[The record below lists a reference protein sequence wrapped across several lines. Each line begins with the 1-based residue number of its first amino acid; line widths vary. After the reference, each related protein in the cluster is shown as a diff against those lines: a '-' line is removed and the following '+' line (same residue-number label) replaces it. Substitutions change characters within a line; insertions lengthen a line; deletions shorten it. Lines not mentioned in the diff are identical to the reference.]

1 MSRLSLAPLA
11 LLGAAGLILSG
22 CGGGGGG
29 GSTPNPAV
37 TQRVTGFITDADT
50 AAPVVGAVVKVKG
63 TSISVSTLADGS
75 YTVGP
80 LNPTRAYDMLI
91 TLPGYID
98 SAVKILST
106 NSTLQAPAVIL
117 TKSATPV
124 TITGATGGTVPSN
137 ASIGGSTAK
146 VDVPANALPGGAA
159 TASIAATLITG
170 SAVPGSSTDNTK
182 VVYPAVNIGISGA
195 AGDFTV
201 PVKLTFPLPFSMTV
215 GVTLPVVRLGSDGT
229 WAPVV
234 AVQANALAT
243 VEADGISASFL
254 TTKVG
259 TYGLALPLHASA
271 QITDTTTTEL
281 QGPYQDPVVY
291 DLTGTTINWSVQ
303 GADGRDALDS
313 SFVQGQ
319 RQGTVSITGDPDATQ
334 LVIHPRGTA
343 LIQVVKNKADVTVSG
358 SGVTIQ
364 QTGSSTATGH
374 VDNLAHTEIVPHQ
387 QGSGSGN

>member
-11 LLGAAGLILSG
+11 LLGAAAGLILAG
-22 CGGGGGG
+22 CGGGGG
-29 GSTPNPAV
+29 SSSSPAV
-37 TQRVTGFITDADT
+37 TQKVTGFITDADT

-91 TLPGYID
+91 SLPGYID

-117 TKSATPV
+117 TKGAPPV
-124 TITGATGGTVPSN
+124 TITGTTGGTAPSN

-159 TASIAATLITG
+159 TASVATTLITG
-170 SAVPGSSTDNTK
+170 SAVPGAATDNTQ
-182 VVYPAVNIGISGA
+182 VVYPAVNLGVSGA
-195 AGDFTV
+195 TGDFTV
-201 PVKLTFPLPFSMTV
+201 PVTMTFPLPFAMTV
-215 GVTLPVVRLGSDGT
+215 GATIPVVKLGTDGT

-243 VEADGISASFL
+243 VNADGISASFL
-254 TTKVG
+254 TVKPG
-259 TYGLALPLHASA
+259 TYGLSLPLHASA
-271 QITDTTTTEL
+271 QITDTTTTQI
-281 QGPYQDPVVY
+281 QGPYTDPVVY

-303 GADGRDALDS
+303 GADARDALDS

-343 LIQVVKNKADVTVSG
+343 LIEVVKDKVDVTVTG

-364 QTGSSTATGH
+364 QSGSSATGS
-374 VDNLAHTEIVPHQ
+374 VDNLAHAEIIPHQ
-387 QGSGSGN
+387 QGSGSSS